1 MIAATRSELT
11 RLSRKG
17 MLAGWFGLTA
27 VFAVVIN
34 VVMFSFAADSGELP
48 AQGPGV
54 AFPDVATLETGQG
67 LVAGLSTAASMF
79 GVVTLSFWAIATA
92 TDYSTGLI
100 RLTASAQPRRWLLLA
115 GKVLALMLL
124 TAFAAT
130 LALVVNVGVA
140 PMAAEGAGFDVT
152 AWRDNPAAEIL
163 SAWVDV
169 YASLLVW
176 GVIGLVTALVTRS
189 AAVAI
194 SIGAGWVLLVEGIV
208 AAAFDRGVDWLP
220 GVVLTALAQGGND
233 TLSHSAA
240 AALAAGYVII
250 GLAAAVVVTTRR
262 DITD

>member
-11 RLSRKG
+11 RLNRKG
-17 MLAGWFGLTA
+17 MLAAWFGLTA
-27 VFAVVIN
+27 LFAVIIN
-34 VVMFSFAADSGELP
+34 LVMFSFAADSGELP

-54 AFPDVATLETGQG
+54 AFPDVATMETGQG

-100 RLTASAQPRRWLLLA
+100 RLLASAQPRRWTLLA
-115 GKVLALMLL
+115 GKVAALMAV
-124 TAFAAT
+124 TAAATT
-130 LALVVNVGVA
+130 LALIVNVGVA
-140 PMAAEGAGFDVT
+140 PVTAEGAGFDVT
-152 AWRDNPAAEIL
+152 AWRDNPASEIL
-163 SAWVDV
+163 TAWVDV

-176 GVIGLVTALVTRS
+176 GVIGLVIALVTRS

-194 SIGAGWVLLVEGIV
+194 SIGAGWVLLVEGIIS
-208 AAAFDRGVDWLP
+208 AAFDSGLDWLP

-233 TLSHSAA
+233 TLPYAEA
-240 AALAAGYVII
+240 AALGAGYAII
-250 GLAAAVVVTTRR
+250 GLGVALAVTTRR